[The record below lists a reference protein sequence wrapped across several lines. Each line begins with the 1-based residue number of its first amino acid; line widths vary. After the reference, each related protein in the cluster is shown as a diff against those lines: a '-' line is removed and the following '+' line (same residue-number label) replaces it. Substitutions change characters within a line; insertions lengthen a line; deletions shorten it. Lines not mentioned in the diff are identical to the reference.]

1 MLNPKMKEQNMQRLA
16 VYREGLKAMPQIHN
30 LFFELTLRCNERCLH
45 CGSSCGD
52 VPSDEMTTEQWCG
65 ILDQLKADLGT
76 DNYMLCI
83 TGGEP
88 LLRKD
93 FFEIMGYAN
102 KLGFNWGMTSNGTL
116 ITEEVAQ
123 KLRDCGMKTIS
134 ISLDGMPETHDA
146 FRRTPGGWERGMQGI
161 KNLIVTGGFQSIQVT
176 TVVTHKNIVELDAL
190 YDVLKNIDIDSW
202 RVINMDP
209 IGRAKE
215 HPELLLTKE
224 DYRTLFEYIRNKR
237 IAGEPV
243 CYGCSHYLGMEYER
257 EVRDWYFLC
266 TAGLYT
272 ASIMVNGDITA
283 CLDIERRPEFVQGN
297 VLKEHFK
304 DVWENKFEIF
314 RKDLAMENEKC
325 RNCKEAK
332 FCHGDAYHTWDFDN
346 NCPQVCFK
354 DILFE

>member
-1 MLNPKMKEQNMQRLA
+1 MLDTKIKEKNMQSLA
-16 VYREGLKAMPQIHN
+16 IYREGMKALPQLRF

-45 CGSSCGD
+45 CGSLCGD
-52 VPSDEMTTEQWCG
+52 VPSEEMSTEEYKTL
-65 ILDQLKADLGT
+65 LDQLKEDMGT
-76 DNYMLCI
+76 EGYMLCI

-88 LLRKD
+88 LLRRD

-102 KLGFNWGMTSNGTL
+102 KLGFSWGMTSNGTL

-123 KLRDCGMKTIS
+123 KLLDCGMKTIS
-134 ISLDGMPETHDA
+134 ISLDGLPETHDA
-146 FRRTPGGWERGMQGI
+146 FRRTPGGWELGMRGI
-161 KNLIVTGGFQSIQVT
+161 ENLLKVGGFQAVQIT
-176 TVVTHKNIVELDAL
+176 TVVSHKSIGELDAL
-190 YDVLKNIDIDSW
+190 YEIFNKIDIDSW
-202 RVINMDP
+202 RVVNMDP

-224 DYRTLFEYIRNKR
+224 DYRTLFEFIRNKR

-266 TAGLYT
+266 TAGINT
-272 ASIMVNGDITA
+272 ASITVNGDIIA
-283 CLDIERRPEFVQGN
+283 CLDIEHRPEFVQGN
-297 VLKEHFK
+297 IKQDRFK
-304 DVWENKFEIF
+304 DVWENKFQIF
-314 RKDLAMENEKC
+314 RKDLSAECEQC
-325 RNCKEAK
+325 RNCSEAK
-332 FCHGDAYHTWDFDN
+332 YCHGDSYHTWDFDN